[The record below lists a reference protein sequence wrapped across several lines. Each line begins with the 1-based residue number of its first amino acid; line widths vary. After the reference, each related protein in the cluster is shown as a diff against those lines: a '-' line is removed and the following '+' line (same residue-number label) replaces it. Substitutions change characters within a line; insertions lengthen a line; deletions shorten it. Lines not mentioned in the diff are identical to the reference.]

1 MVIKGETTAM
11 ADLLNKYISNGFADF
26 KGLMITGSIPIKQE
40 VVNELI
46 AELLQKG
53 INPSPTT
60 LSGASPTPRLNLNVN
75 DLLKFVK
82 RAEVKADDGKITLDC
97 EIRVD

>member
-1 MVIKGETTAM
+1 M
-11 ADLLNKYISNGFADF
+11 ADLLNKYIANGFADF
-26 KGLMITGSIPIKQE
+26 KGLTITGSIPIKQE
-40 VVNELI
+40 VINELI

-53 INPSPTT
+53 INLSPTPC
-60 LSGASPTPRLNLNVN
+60 SGASPTPRLNLNLNVN

-82 RAEVKADDGKITLDC
+82 RAEVKADDGKLTLDC

>member
-1 MVIKGETTAM
+1 M
-11 ADLLNKYISNGFADF
+11 AHLLNKYISNGFADF

-40 VVNELI
+40 VINELI
-46 AELLQKG
+46 AEVLQKG
-53 INPSPTT
+53 ISPSPTT
-60 LSGASPTPRLNLNVN
+60 GSDASSTPRLNLNVN
-75 DLLKFVK
+75 DLLKLVK

>member
-1 MVIKGETTAM
+1 MT
-11 ADLLNKYISNGFADF
+11 DLINKYMSNGFADF
-26 KGLMITGSIPIKQE
+26 KGLTITGSIPIKQE

-46 AELLQKG
+46 AELLHKG
-53 INPSPTT
+53 IDFPPTPR
-60 LSGASPTPRLNLNVN
+60 SGASPTPRYNLNVN